1 MVCRYIDDGKL
12 YVASVCGV
20 DIAVFLVTDHSPE
33 TVEIKNIA
41 VIPSRQRMGYR
52 REFLYWIHHRYGGR
66 KIIVGT
72 GEVPSTLDFYRSC
85 GYTYSHRI
93 SPTTTT
99 TLSLRTVW
107 LSKTWYTSPVQPTIA
122 TNSPITTETTV
133 FTARYQ
139 KQKRFKVCY
148 KVNSARNGLE

>member
-20 DIAVFLVTDHSPE
+20 DIAVCLVTDHSPE

-72 GEVPSTLDFYRSC
+72 GEVPSTLDLYRSC

-93 SPTTTT
+93 PNFFTDNYDHPIIEDGMALKDMVYLT
-99 TLSLRTVW
+99 RTADH
-107 LSKTWYTSPVQPTIA
+107 SHK
-122 TNSPITTETTV
+122 
-133 FTARYQ
+133 
-139 KQKRFKVCY
+139 
-148 KVNSARNGLE
+148 